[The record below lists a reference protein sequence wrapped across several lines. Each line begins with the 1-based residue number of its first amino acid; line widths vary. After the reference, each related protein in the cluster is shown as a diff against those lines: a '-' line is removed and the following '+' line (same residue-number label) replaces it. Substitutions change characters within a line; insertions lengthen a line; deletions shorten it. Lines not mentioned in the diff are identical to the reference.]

1 MKPKETNARII
12 IDKMLLEAEWKLPGY
27 VKDHEINVETEIIN
41 EFGEADYVLLSTKE
55 NHLRDAMTSHA
66 SSINSTV
73 CTINTTRYR
82 YRIPI

>member
-41 EFGEADYVLLSTKE
+41 EFGEADYVLLLSLI
-55 NHLRDAMTSHA
+55 H
-66 SSINSTV
+66 I
-73 CTINTTRYR
+73 
-82 YRIPI
+82 